1 MSTKKCKVD
10 VVSVSIK
17 QLETEPIK
25 MNFVDILKH
34 PEILNQ
40 EKNIANRIIHY
51 SILTETDNYIVGF
64 LRSTLDK
71 DLPAKIDKKTKEI
84 SKLDVKETEGLA
96 YGSVFLYSK
105 DLSCIFFEVNKN
117 CIYLDSFRKFII
129 RCYLESST
137 LKNQTSFDIIFGT
150 IYRKKEYERALSMT
164 NYKEFKMK
172 VHQPA
177 ALLEDI
183 KRINSSLEEKVKM
196 DFMSEIEKAA
206 ELNSD
211 IAEVHYKVG
220 AKKTRGLYK
229 DKIIPIIQSFK
240 ELLGYSEIREHI
252 DVVEIVGYT
261 LDNAKAKKPI
271 NLIGDVYFGIFKIS
285 VPRLDSNL
293 QRKERKESIIDL
305 YTKEYPILKSY
316 L

>member
-1 MSTKKCKVD
+1 MSTKKCKID
-10 VVSVSIK
+10 IVSVRVN
-17 QLETEPIK
+17 QLEKETLK
-25 MNFVDILKH
+25 LTFTDILKH

-40 EKNIANRIIHY
+40 EKAVSNRIIHY
-51 SILTETDNYIVGF
+51 SIIEETDNFIVGF

-71 DLPAKIDKKTKEI
+71 DLPAKIDKKTKAI
-84 SKLDVKETEGLA
+84 SKLDVKESEGLA

-105 DLSCIFFEVNKN
+105 DLSCIFFEINKN

-129 RCYLESST
+129 KCYLDSKE
-137 LKNQTSFDIIFGT
+137 LKEETSFDIIFGT
-150 IYRKKEYERALSMT
+150 IYRKKEYERALAMT
-164 NYKEFKMK
+164 QFKGFKMK

-177 ALLEDI
+177 ALLESI
-183 KRINSSLEEKVKM
+183 KNINRTLEDKVKL
-196 DFMSEIEKAA
+196 DFLPEIEKAA

-211 IAEVHYKVG
+211 IAEIHYKISG
-220 AKKTRGLYK
+220 HGEKGLYK
-229 DKIIPIIQSFK
+229 DKILPIIQSFNK
-240 ELLGYSEIREHI
+240 LLGFSEIRENI

-261 LDNAKAKKPI
+261 IDSSKAKKPI
-271 NLIGDVYFGIFKIS
+271 DLLGDVYYGVFKLA

-293 QRKERKESIIDL
+293 QQTERKNCIKDL